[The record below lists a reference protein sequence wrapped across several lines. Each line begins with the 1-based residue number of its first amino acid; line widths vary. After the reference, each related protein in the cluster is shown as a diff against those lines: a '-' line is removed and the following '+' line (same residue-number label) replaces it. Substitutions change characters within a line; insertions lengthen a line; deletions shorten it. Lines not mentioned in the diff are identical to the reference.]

1 MKKLN
6 QSGVTTVEI
15 LICFVIVV
23 AITVSMYATVSSYNQ
38 KRILEGYKEKITS
51 YKNIL
56 TKDIQD
62 DFIKIGLS
70 GITHKREVDG
80 IKVINTVDASLKDGT
95 KRQLVIEQIIGKSS
109 YHPTG
114 TPNTND
120 YFMIKYGDPE
130 DLIEYELPNLGSYK
144 EDDGSVIQDL
154 SINNVLIQILDEKVL
169 SIYVGFYH
177 PELGTR
183 YALNIVAPINFV
195 FTGAEFISDNKI
207 NYFISYNLKGGTIVG
222 EKNPIMYDKRTE
234 KITLHNPVKAGYTFL
249 GWTGS
254 NGSDYSMEVTIPK
267 GSMGNRKYTANWRP
281 NECKITYVP
290 NNGTF
295 KKHTNSLSQT
305 CYYQDNMEFRN
316 MLCNVRTAL
325 GDTSY
330 YQAERKGY
338 SITND
343 STWVIPGRSVIPA
356 GQNKLNIL
364 CPELEAKDQEVVLS
378 TNWKINTYTITYNFD
393 ITGVTNN
400 NPTTYTVE
408 SNNIVLNRPN
418 RVGYEF
424 KGWIVN
430 DGDTPNP
437 DVSIPKGSTGNKKYK
452 GVFRAYTCTIE
463 YSPNGGRFQG
473 SANTTQTCAYKD
485 SGNCMDN
492 MRDAK
497 GGTYDAV
504 LRGYHPKNTQEW
516 IRDGD
521 GVVFNQASG
530 YRAIDFCPNLRN
542 GDQRVTLKVNWEIDS
557 YQLTYDMKGYGSCNP
572 TSKNAYYNTAW
583 GPLCTPRSDDA
594 EFLGWYKNSD
604 LSGSQ
609 FTANDIA
616 LGDTTIYAKWQEIQK
631 VWTYS
636 YTKTIQTFPVPR
648 TGRYLLQVWGAHGG
662 TCDINGGEFGGY
674 AEGTIRLQKD
684 KTLYVVVG
692 GFGGKFAGGYNGGGN
707 GAWGGGNSEP
717 AGGPQWA
724 YGGGGATHIA
734 TASGLLSSLSNNRAA
749 VLIVAGG
756 GGGSGGGYGPYPG
769 TEYARCTDSPGGHGG
784 GDNGN
789 NGKEQTNSI
798 SFLGHGGTQ
807 SGGGESG
814 QYGAAYGSFG
824 QGASAEGQEWGGAGG
839 GGGWYGGGSSNRGH
853 AGGGGGSGHIG
864 NGFISKRMIV
874 GNRNSPVFNT
884 GHGYVIIT
892 YVGA

>member
-80 IKVINTVDASLKDGT
+80 IKTINTVDASLKDGT

-424 KGWIVN
+424 KGWVVN

-437 DVSIPKGSTGNKKYK
+437 DVTIPKGSTGNKKYK

-473 SANTTQTCAYKD
+473 SESTTQTCTYKD
-485 SGNCMDN
+485 SGNCTND
-492 MRDAK
+492 MRNAN

-504 LRGYHPKNTQEW
+504 LRGYHPKSTQEW

-542 GDQRVTLKVNWEIDS
+542 GDQRVTLKVNWEKS
-557 YQLTYDMKGYGSCNP
+557 TYYLEYDTRGFGSCNP
-572 TSKNAYYNTAW
+572 TQKAALYNSTW
-583 GPLCTPRSDDA
+583 GLLCTPTSNDA
-594 EFLGWYKNSD
+594 DFLGWYTGTNG
-604 LSGSQ
+604 SGTLITSNTVVTDNLKV
-609 FTANDIA
+609 FANWFYHPDPWEY
-616 LGDTTIYAKWQEIQK
+616 GYTGK
-631 VWTYS
+631 VEEFKIPY
-636 YTKTIQTFPVPR
+636 
-648 TGRYLLQVWGAHGG
+648 TGRYQLEVWGAQ
-662 TCDINGGEFGGY
+662 GGEDGIPENNIGGKGGKGGS
-674 AEGTIRLQKD
+674 AIGVVRLDAGTKI
-684 KTLYVVVG
+684 YIAVG
-692 GFGGKFAGGYNGGGN
+692 GRGIATDCNGNSGGWNGGGKP
-707 GAWGGGNSEP
+707 GCTGTSG
-717 AGGPQWA
+717 
-724 YGGGGATHIA
+724 GGGGATHIA
-734 TASGLLSSLSNNRAA
+734 KSSGLLSEFKNKKED

-756 GGGSGGGYGPYPG
+756 GGGAGYAAPGDGGNGGGNLG
-769 TEYARCTDSPGGHGG
+769 SPGGGSSS
-784 GDNGN
+784 NQY
-789 NGKEQTNSI
+789 NGK
-798 SFLGHGGTQ
+798 GGTQ
-807 SGGGESG
+807 SEGGAGEN
-814 QYGAAYGSFG
+814 AGSFG
-824 QGASAEGQEWGGAGG
+824 KGGNRSYDGGGG
-839 GGGWYGGGSSNRGH
+839 GGGWYGGG
-853 AGGGGGSGHIG
+853 GGYGLYDVGAGGGSGYLSSDLISGNFRNDYNPG
-864 NGFISKRMIV
+864 NGKAK
-874 GNRNSPVFNT
+874 
-884 GHGYVIIT
+884 IT
-892 YVGA
+892 FLGQ